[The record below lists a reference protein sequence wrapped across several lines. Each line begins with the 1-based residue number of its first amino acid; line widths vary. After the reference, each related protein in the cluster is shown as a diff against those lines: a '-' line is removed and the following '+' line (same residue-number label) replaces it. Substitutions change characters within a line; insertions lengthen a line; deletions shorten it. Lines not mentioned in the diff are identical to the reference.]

1 MALPQQLPGVSVVPQ
16 APQVDPRLFAP
27 DAAGMLLS
35 ARAGVQL
42 GTELAGLQNLQGK
55 LELEKAEIA
64 ARKAQ
69 NAYQQ
74 KLATDAAQILPQQ
87 IQSQLD
93 KALAESAQSKA
104 TVRTADPLATAAI
117 ADAAS
122 RTAGSQFSLAQT
134 EAGIKGGI
142 PQFTVELQRL
152 ELKNKKKAALAD
164 VDYSKLSTSEKAGQ
178 VAQKTAE
185 GSATGTYDAQ
195 IKLARSFFNPS
206 AEQTS
211 MPQMPFNA
219 EKSGGLSASI
229 KNGLVNRPF
238 SPFIRYIPTDI
249 EDPITKRVR
258 RTYKAFST
266 LDNSPVPD
274 YDRPGDDID
283 LRQGDSPDAK
293 KVIALDQT
301 LKLAEDAKGALKL
314 YADENR
320 GGYWQTVAADYAN
333 TPAKGLA
340 SIGTRAFGTW
350 LQSTETASMNAKL
363 AALSNTIIKDLSG
376 SGVTGDEFSRLTTML
391 PTTGDLVNPKA
402 AQAKLDQTIKYIN
415 TLAET
420 YKKRKSDTQSRLG
433 NLSDQAAPASV
444 GQGLL
449 GVTGRRGQVKE
460 LNGRNY
466 EFVVLPSGLS
476 GWKAQ

>member
-42 GTELAGLQNLQGK
+42 GTELAGLQNLQSR
-55 LELEKAEIA
+55 LTLEKAEIA
-64 ARKAQ
+64 AKKAKNEYDRQ
-69 NAYQQ
+69 
-74 KLATDAAQILPQQ
+74 AAEQAVITLPQMVQ
-87 IQSQLD
+87 QQL
-93 KALAESAQSKA
+93 AQAQAA
-104 TVRTADPLATAAI
+104 TAQAQASIPTFQPLAGAAI
-117 ADAAS
+117 AEAGAK
-122 RTAGSQFSLAQT
+122 TAGSQFSQAQT
-134 EAGIKGGI
+134 EAGIKAGL
-142 PQFTVELQRL
+142 PQFTTDITKLGLEDKQRSL
-152 ELKNKKKAALAD
+152 LANVNFSGLSTPKQAEAVALATETGKQRGAIEG
-164 VDYSKLSTSEKAGQ
+164 KLEA
-178 VAQKTAE
+178 AQAA
-185 GSATGTYDAQ
+185 SIQPSSPPAPFY
-195 IKLARSFFNPS
+195 LAKPGALSQR
-206 AEQTS
+206 T
-211 MPQMPFNA
+211 
-219 EKSGGLSASI
+219 EKSLYE
-229 KNGLVNRPF
+229 LPF
-238 SPFIRYIPTDI
+238 SPLIEYRTAQI
-249 EDPITKRVR
+249 EDPITKEVVQK
-258 RTYKAFST
+258 TFAYST
-266 LDNSPVPD
+266 LNGARVPSA
-274 YDRPGDDID
+274 DRPDGNITI
-283 LRQGDSPDAK
+283 RRGDSPDAK

-350 LQSTETASMNAKL
+350 LQSTETASINSKL

-402 AQAKLDQTIKYIN
+402 AQAKLDETIKYIN
-415 TLAET
+415 TLAEP

-460 LNGRNY
+460 LNGRKY